1 MAALD
6 IELLNVHY
14 GQAHVLRDV
23 KLSVA
28 SGSAVS
34 LIGPSGSGKSTL
46 LRTIVG
52 LSKPSAGVVSL
63 DGRLIDYR
71 SAKSLRE
78 ARSHMAIVFQQYNL
92 FQNMTVL
99 ENVTAAPIKVQ
110 RRKAHESIAD
120 AKEIRTRVGLA
131 DKFDKYPD
139 QLSGGQQQRV
149 AIARGLAL
157 KPRLLLLDEVT
168 AALDPE
174 LVHEVLTAIEQIAA
188 NGMTI
193 LLVSHEM
200 SFVRNVSD
208 IVVMMDQGAVI
219 EIGTPEVIFDQTKS
233 ERTQSFISK
242 IRH

>member
-28 SGSAVS
+28 SGSVVS

-120 AKEIRTRVGLA
+120 AKEILTRVGLA

-139 QLSGGQQQRV
+139 QVSGGQQQRV

-219 EIGTPEVIFDQTKS
+219 EIGTPEVIFDQSKS

>member
-28 SGSAVS
+28 SGSVVS

-120 AKEIRTRVGLA
+120 AKEILTRVGLA

-219 EIGTPEVIFDQTKS
+219 EIGTPEVIFDQPKS

>member
-28 SGSAVS
+28 SGSVVS

-78 ARSHMAIVFQQYNL
+78 ARSHMAIVFQQYTL

-120 AKEIRTRVGLA
+120 AKEILTRVGLA

-174 LVHEVLTAIEQIAA
+174 LVHEVLAAIEQIAA

-219 EIGTPEVIFDQTKS
+219 EIGTPEVIFDQPKS

>member
-28 SGSAVS
+28 SGSVVS

-63 DGRLIDYR
+63 DGRLIDSR

-78 ARSHMAIVFQQYNL
+78 ARSHMAMVFQQYNL

-120 AKEIRTRVGLA
+120 AKEILTRVGLA

-219 EIGTPEVIFDQTKS
+219 EIGTPEVIFDQPKS

>member
-1 MAALD
+1 
-6 IELLNVHY
+6 
-14 GQAHVLRDV
+14 
-23 KLSVA
+23 
-28 SGSAVS
+28 
-34 LIGPSGSGKSTL
+34 
-46 LRTIVG
+46 
-52 LSKPSAGVVSL
+52 
-63 DGRLIDYR
+63 
-71 SAKSLRE
+71 
-78 ARSHMAIVFQQYNL
+78 MAIVFQQYNL

-120 AKEIRTRVGLA
+120 AKEILTRVGLA

-193 LLVSHEM
+193 LLVSNEM

-219 EIGTPEVIFDQTKS
+219 EIGTPEVIFDQPKS

>member
-28 SGSAVS
+28 SGSVVS

-120 AKEIRTRVGLA
+120 AKEILTRVGLA
-131 DKFDKYPD
+131 DKFDKYP
-139 QLSGGQQQRV
+139 G
-149 AIARGLAL
+149 
-157 KPRLLLLDEVT
+157 
-168 AALDPE
+168 
-174 LVHEVLTAIEQIAA
+174 
-188 NGMTI
+188 
-193 LLVSHEM
+193 
-200 SFVRNVSD
+200 
-208 IVVMMDQGAVI
+208 
-219 EIGTPEVIFDQTKS
+219 
-233 ERTQSFISK
+233 
-242 IRH
+242 

>member
-28 SGSAVS
+28 SGSVVS

-120 AKEIRTRVGLA
+120 AKEILTRVGLA

-219 EIGTPEVIFDQTKS
+219 EIGTPEVIFDQSKS

>member
-6 IELLNVHY
+6 IEALSVHY
-14 GQAHVLRDV
+14 GQAQVLKDV

-28 SGSAVS
+28 SGSVVS

-52 LSKPSAGVVSL
+52 LSKPTAGVVSL
-63 DGRLIDYR
+63 DGKLIDYH
-71 SAKSLRE
+71 SSKSLQE
-78 ARSHMAIVFQQYNL
+78 ARRHMAIVFQQYNL

-110 RRKAHESIAD
+110 RRQSHDAIAD
-120 AKEIRTRVGLA
+120 AKDILDRVGLA

-149 AIARGLAL
+149 ALARGLAL

-174 LVHEVLTAIEQIAA
+174 LVHEVLASIEQIAA

-200 SFVRNVSD
+200 SFVRKVSD
-208 IVVMMDQGAVI
+208 VVVMMDQGAVV
-219 EIGTPEVIFDQTKS
+219 EVDAPAGIFGHPKS
-233 ERTQSFISK
+233 ERTQAFISK

>member
-28 SGSAVS
+28 SGSVVS

-120 AKEIRTRVGLA
+120 AKEILTRVGLA

-188 NGMTI
+188 IGMTI

-219 EIGTPEVIFDQTKS
+219 EIGTPEVIFDQPKS

>member
-1 MAALD
+1 M
-6 IELLNVHY
+6 
-14 GQAHVLRDV
+14 
-23 KLSVA
+23 
-28 SGSAVS
+28 
-34 LIGPSGSGKSTL
+34 
-46 LRTIVG
+46 
-52 LSKPSAGVVSL
+52 
-63 DGRLIDYR
+63 
-71 SAKSLRE
+71 
-78 ARSHMAIVFQQYNL
+78 
-92 FQNMTVL
+92 
-99 ENVTAAPIKVQ
+99 
-110 RRKAHESIAD
+110 
-120 AKEIRTRVGLA
+120 
-131 DKFDKYPD
+131 
-139 QLSGGQQQRV
+139 

-219 EIGTPEVIFDQTKS
+219 EIGTPEVIFDQPKS

>member
-1 MAALD
+1 MAALN
-6 IELLNVHY
+6 IEALNVHY

-28 SGSAVS
+28 SGSVVS

-52 LSKPSAGVVSL
+52 LSKPSAGMVSI
-63 DGRLIDYR
+63 DGQIIDYH
-71 SAKSLRE
+71 STKSLRE

-110 RRKAHESIAD
+110 RRRTNESIAD
-120 AKEIRTRVGLA
+120 AKEILARVGLA
-131 DKFDKYPD
+131 DKFDRYPD

-174 LVHEVLTAIEQIAA
+174 LVQEVLAAIEQIAA

-219 EIGTPEVIFDQTKS
+219 EIGAPKEIFEKPQS